1 MVNLC
6 VGSSCT
12 GGSIEPAGGA
22 GGWPTVIRLSSGMI
36 SSRSRHI
43 SSRSSLVLSAT
54 TTNVSGPRMRFQP
67 WRRHFSTDVLPVP
80 AKAWMNWIGA
90 SDALIPRMVW
100 SCSPSRARSCSGR
113 TPKMSVSAGKVSL
126 KTLQLLPTLGWL
138 AHCRS
143 AARGPV
149 IGCRAAFLMQLYC
162 HNEVPTKSN
171 TNIVTSPTSLSSRR
185 GSNIMRDLPDWVRGA
200 DVSTRSRPSFQSLSP
215 EMCLCGAVC
224 NAFVRMVHTKR
235 PFQVCSVS
243 FECLVSPSARVSA
256 STANQNIDVSWSFT

>member
-1 MVNLC
+1 M
-6 VGSSCT
+6 
-12 GGSIEPAGGA
+12 
-22 GGWPTVIRLSSGMI
+22 
-36 SSRSRHI
+36 
-43 SSRSSLVLSAT
+43 SA
-54 TTNVSGPRMRFQP
+54 
-67 WRRHFSTDVLPVP
+67 
-80 AKAWMNWIGA
+80 
-90 SDALIPRMVW
+90 
-100 SCSPSRARSCSGR
+100 
-113 TPKMSVSAGKVSL
+113 SAGKVSL

-224 NAFVRMVHTKR
+224 NACVRMVHTKR

-243 FECLVSPSARVSA
+243 CECLGILSVSPSARVSA
-256 STANQNIDVSWSFT
+256 PTANQNIDISWSFT